1 MSAFKEARSI
11 ALAAVFCFAVSPASL
26 SAAGEVDFSG
36 DNGFD
41 ADSIADFVKR
51 DSASGTDSFGFT
63 ADQYA
68 RRNFLYR
75 VANQFRVAGAIDPQR
90 LAESFAP
97 DNPELLAGLLDSKAS
112 RRAPGIWRYFFRQS
126 LIYAGR
132 VDAPVSRIGFYNP
145 IVDGWVMT
153 DWLWSEKTIRLA
165 RVRIV
170 AGESLLGRDSRGG
183 IRIGWTRPSR
193 LSLIDRLRGAAGL
206 AGLAFAKAHPMT
218 ASTAPPATRLSP
230 ADARSQLRLE
240 ARLLGV
246 LANLNIHYQ
255 DPEKAAISTALIDA
269 MKIGDKEALMPI
281 AGAVS
286 SQSLHVIAGL
296 PGAMRRNLELIGNFP
311 TPSGAVMIF
320 GMPMM
325 SRWMVIARYTAPSDG
340 TKGGIDGLAAF
351 EITPQTPANRET
363 NNAGL

>member
-11 ALAAVFCFAVSPASL
+11 ALAAVFGFAVSPASL

-97 DNPELLAGLLDSKAS
+97 DTPELLAGLLDSKAS

-153 DWLWSEKTIRLA
+153 DWLWSEDSIRL
-165 RVRIV
+165 VSV
-170 AGESLLGRDSRGG
+170 HVLAGETLLGRDGTG
-183 IRIGWTRPSR
+183 ELRIAWTRPSR
-193 LSLIDRLRGAAGL
+193 LSLI
-206 AGLAFAKAHPMT
+206 
-218 ASTAPPATRLSP
+218 
-230 ADARSQLRLE
+230 
-240 ARLLGV
+240 ARLARRAGIWLRR
-246 LANLNIHYQ
+246 Q
-255 DPEKAAISTALIDA
+255 Q
-269 MKIGDKEALMPI
+269 I
-281 AGAVS
+281 AGS
-286 SQSLHVIAGL
+286 RS
-296 PGAMRRNLELIGNFP
+296 R
-311 TPSGAVMIF
+311 SG
-320 GMPMM
+320 GD
-325 SRWMVIARYTAPSDG
+325 R
-340 TKGGIDGLAAF
+340 
-351 EITPQTPANRET
+351 
-363 NNAGL
+363 